1 MKNYSNYSSFW
12 FDRNRSIDD
21 ILGFDLSTGVTQDIK
36 PKKSKDHVGLAGHKR
51 AIGNFVRIVS
61 GENIPVRFLTRGDSF
76 TDGKSVTISSNI
88 NERNFDH
95 VVGLA
100 LHEGSHIAYS
110 DFDMFSEVRHVKKIR
125 SWDVTPERMEFYRG
139 MINYVEDRR
148 VDSLVFKSSPG
159 YKGYYHTL
167 YSKYYNHKKIGNGLQ
182 STMYRDVNFESYMFR
197 IINFTN
203 PDTDLNALPGLRD
216 IYRKIDMK
224 NILRLTSTYDSIE
237 LAESICDIV
246 FKMIGDNSSDDN
258 GNGKNNEK
266 REGGDD
272 ADSNG
277 GSGSGSDGE
286 GTEVDTGDKEMTPGD
301 DATPADSPTKGEPV
315 NGSELS
321 DSMKKSIERIFE
333 KEKELLDGK
342 TQKTKMTK
350 SDKKIVEAMG
360 SSNSELVE
368 VGGGSLGKV
377 KTVVIPE
384 LTQQLIDSKAFSFLS
399 SYSWRSENKEK
410 NIADGLRLGTV
421 LGKKLKVRGEE
432 RDLIFTR
439 QNSGKINKRLIAE
452 LGFGNSNVFSQVTS
466 ERYNKA
472 NLHISIDA
480 SGSMSGNKLD
490 KSITSAVAMVKAADM
505 AGNVNVVVS
514 FRWTKDDRPVINI
527 CYDSRKDK
535 LTKIT
540 KLWKYI
546 NASGTTPESLWYEA
560 LMKKWLGGVRGE
572 DNYFINYSDGEPW
585 FNGDG
590 INYSGI
596 EAQNHTKKM
605 VKIMKNNGLKIS
617 SYFISDG
624 DYERDRSKGSFT
636 KMYGKDA
643 NFVDPTNMMEVAR
656 TMNSKFLEK

>member
-167 YSKYYNHKKIGNGLQ
+167 YSKYYNHKKIGKGLE

-301 DATPADSPTKGEPV
+301 DATLGDNDIKGEPV

-452 LGFGNSNVFSQVTS
+452 LGFGNSNVFSQVFK
-466 ERYNKA
+466 EKYNKA

-514 FRWTKDDRPVINI
+514 FRWTKDDRPVIII

-546 NASGTTPESLWYEA
+546 NASGTTPESLCYEA